1 MILEIELLKDDDI
14 KKIKQI
20 LKSATYT
27 TGKLSSGENSKV
39 KISEVLDQNSL
50 EYKTIYGLLSESIS
64 NNITFSVRQTS
75 KQI

>member
-64 NNITFSVRQTS
+64 NNITFSS
-75 KQI
+75 LL